1 MPQIVAA
8 KHPVLHN
15 IIIFI
20 AVMIVKILS
29 QSIMIVME
37 ILKIMIMKILTVMIV
52 MEIPKIEI
60 MKILSQS

>member
-1 MPQIVAA
+1 
-8 KHPVLHN
+8 
-15 IIIFI
+15 
-20 AVMIVKILS
+20 
-29 QSIMIVME
+29 MIVME